1 MPPRT
6 TRVVPRIVQDVV
18 RFGVRWLCRCILRL
32 LRIEVRTVGALPVGP
47 ALLVANHLSWIDI
60 VAMVAHYDCT
70 FVAKDDVRDWPVV
83 GVLGEALGVI
93 WIDRRRKRDL
103 RRAIAVLSASLQQGT
118 RVVLFPEGTTTN
130 GRQVL
135 PFRSS
140 LLEAAVIAHVP
151 VVPVALS
158 AHAADG
164 QGETLCWFGDE
175 TLLAHLPRVFALR
188 QATFEIRV
196 LTPLAAGPTRK
207 VQSAGARAVIVFA
220 RRLHLLQPAVGY
232 GVSKVAKQNF
242 RPIESSD
249 REIDRYREIFSG

>member
-1 MPPRT
+1 MHAIVRLGV
-6 TRVVPRIVQDVV
+6 RVS
-18 RFGVRWLCRCILRL
+18 VRWLCRIVLHL
-32 LRIEVRTVGALPVGP
+32 LRIDVRTFGVLPPGP

-70 FVAKDDVRDWPVV
+70 FVAKDDVREWPVV

-93 WIDRRRKRDL
+93 WIDRRHKRDL
-103 RRAIAVLSASLQQGT
+103 RRAVAVLRASLEQGT

-130 GRQVL
+130 GRQLL

-140 LLEAAVIAHVP
+140 LVEAAVIAGVP

-164 QGETLCWFGDE
+164 RGETLCWFGDE
-175 TLLAHLPRVFALR
+175 TLLAHLPRLRALR

-196 LTPLAAGPTRK
+196 LTPLPAGPTRK
-207 VQSAGARAVIVFA
+207 VQSADARAIIVTA
-220 RRLHLLQPAVGY
+220 RRLKVGQSAVGN
-232 GVSKVAKQNF
+232 GVSAFAKQNF
-242 RPIESSD
+242 RPMESSD
-249 REIDRYREIFSG
+249 REIAR